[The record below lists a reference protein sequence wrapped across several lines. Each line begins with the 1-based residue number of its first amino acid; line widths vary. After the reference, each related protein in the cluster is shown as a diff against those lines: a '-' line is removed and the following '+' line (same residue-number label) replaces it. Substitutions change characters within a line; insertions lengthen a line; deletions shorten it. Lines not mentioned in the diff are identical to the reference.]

1 MNHKIFTISLILIIL
16 AMPGSVV
23 GAETDAEG
31 TFEPTMPSLPDLLEI
46 IDKATTNADQ
56 ETPTEWAGPV
66 KLVMVFT
73 LLAVIPSLLAMTT
86 SFTRIIIVLG
96 FARKALATQTV
107 PPNTTLMGLAIFLT
121 MYSMAPTFYK
131 INEQSI
137 QPYLSEQ
144 LAFDVAAETASGI
157 MKDFMIRQTHKE
169 DLALFVKMSKI
180 KIPKTP
186 NELPFHVVVPSFI
199 ISEFRTAFEMGCLI
213 FIPFLLLDLIVAS
226 ILLSAGMMM
235 LPPVMISMP
244 LKLILFILIDGW
256 GVMAHS
262 LSLSFR

>member
-1 MNHKIFTISLILIIL
+1 MNYKIFTVSLILTAFAL
-16 AMPGSVV
+16 PVSVM
-23 GAETDAEG
+23 GAKGDSDSG
-31 TFEPTMPSLPDLLEI
+31 FESTMPSIPDLLNVV
-46 IDKATTNADQ
+46 DRATTDSGQGEN
-56 ETPTEWAGPV
+56 TEWAAPV
-66 KLVMVFT
+66 KLVVIFT
-73 LLAVIPSLLAMTT
+73 LLAIVPSLLAMTT
-86 SFTRIIIVLG
+86 SFTRIIIVLS

-107 PPNTTLMGLAIFLT
+107 PPNTTIIGLAIFLT

-137 QPYLSEQ
+137 QPYLSEEIGFEM
-144 LAFDVAAETASGI
+144 ATETASVI

-169 DLALFVKMSKI
+169 DLSLFVKMSKMQV
-180 KIPKTP
+180 PKTP
-186 NELPFHVVVPSFI
+186 TELPFHVVVPSFI

-213 FIPFLLLDLIVAS
+213 FIPFLLLDLVIAS